1 MDSKDIDFKTY
12 YHKKLDAEMEAAQ
25 QSTAEQSYETQSMNA
40 SLDSLIQRYVGNG
53 DLKEG
58 LKKLGV
64 DLGDAIF
71 KFAIERYVTSEQF
84 ASQDDQAKYVNII
97 TQKIQQNAAKTLVEL
112 LKHCAIDISNT
123 KNSITM

>member
-1 MDSKDIDFKTY
+1 MDFKEY
-12 YHKKLDAEMEAAQ
+12 YHKKLDEELETQ
-25 QSTAEQSYETQSMNA
+25 QSAAEQSYETQAMNA
-40 SLDSLIQRYVGNG
+40 SLDSLVQRYVGNG

-71 KFAIERYVTSEQF
+71 KFAIERYVNSEQF

>member
-1 MDSKDIDFKTY
+1 MDFKEY
-12 YHKKLDAEMEAAQ
+12 YHKKLDEEMETQ
-25 QSTAEQSYETQSMNA
+25 QSAAEQSYETQAMNA
-40 SLDSLIQRYVGNG
+40 SLDSLVQRYVGNG

-71 KFAIERYVTSEQF
+71 KFAIERYVNSEQF

>member
-1 MDSKDIDFKTY
+1 MDFKEY
-12 YHKKLDAEMEAAQ
+12 YHKKLDEEMETQ
-25 QSTAEQSYETQSMNA
+25 QSAAEQSYETQAMNA

-71 KFAIERYVTSEQF
+71 KFAIERYVNSEQF

>member
-1 MDSKDIDFKTY
+1 MTDIDFKTY
-12 YHKKLDAEMEAAQ
+12 YHKKLDEEMEAAQ
-25 QSTAEQSYETQSMNA
+25 QSTAEQSYETQAMNS

-64 DLGDAIF
+64 DLGESIYKYAV
-71 KFAIERYVTSEQF
+71 ERYVTDEMF
-84 ASQDDQAKYVNII
+84 DSQDSKAKYVNII
-97 TQKIQQNAAKTLVEL
+97 TQKIQQGAAKTLVEL

-123 KNSITM
+123 KTSITM

>member
-1 MDSKDIDFKTY
+1 MDFKEY
-12 YHKKLDAEMEAAQ
+12 YHKKLDEEMEAAQ

-71 KFAIERYVTSEQF
+71 KFAVERYVNSEQF

>member
-12 YHKKLDAEMEAAQ
+12 YHKKLDEEMEAAQ

-71 KFAIERYVTSEQF
+71 MFAIERYVTSEQF

>member
-12 YHKKLDAEMEAAQ
+12 YHKKLDEEMEAAQ